1 MAFDANDLSPHE
13 HFVMERAR
21 AGEVADFTP
30 MAGPNGEKPGVR
42 AGFLRKLMLGVDPAW
57 AVRAPGVRLRGAR
70 IEGALDLTDCSGA
83 GGASL
88 PALSL
93 ELCDAPELID
103 LSRARLAQVSLRT
116 CKLRALR
123 ATASVIEGEL
133 DMTGAKPFGAPG
145 VEALKIDV
153 SGIRIG
159 GSLCASGAALAR
171 AGDDEAPVLIADGA
185 EIGGDVRLDDG
196 FETLGSVSLARTRI
210 GGALRCDG
218 AQLLNR
224 KDDARGPALI
234 ARGARIG
241 GDVRFGENLK
251 AEGAV
256 DLSGADIGGDVDLAQ
271 SSIRNEFG
279 AALLLANA
287 RIAGQLSGA
296 AKMHGHVSLQG
307 AEIGRSINL
316 KGAEIANPLTPRADN
331 FGVALDAAGLKVD
344 GALLLQGANIKG
356 ELLLADAQIGGAL
369 ALGGGRFING
379 GGWAVR
385 AQNIGVGGDLTL
397 EIDDGGFAPH
407 GQKTVIEGGASF
419 ERARIGGAFAWHN
432 LELRGPGP
440 DAAKG
445 GVFSFA
451 DAQIAGPVQARALVT
466 HRDGRIDASGA
477 RCAALDDDAKMGW
490 GADGA
495 KIALEGFT
503 YARLENSEDRWRQRL
518 AWLKRMD
525 RFAPQP
531 YTQVAQAYARA
542 GRREDARRI
551 LLAQRDQR
559 TLAASA
565 GPVTWL
571 LSSLFG
577 LIAGYGLSPLR
588 MLRALALF
596 VAIGV
601 GGVFIMNGQGAL
613 VTADGRQCAGA
624 VEPALYA
631 IDVALP
637 IVNLGHESRCAP
649 GRTARAELPA
659 GMEIA
664 SYSDWRMF
672 EGVAIWRW
680 AHALYA
686 LLGAVLTALAVL
698 TFSGVLRLKA

>member
-30 MAGPNGEKPGVR
+30 MAGSDGEKPGVR

-57 AVRAPGVRLRGAR
+57 VVRAPGVRIRGAR

-93 ELCDAPELID
+93 EHCDAPELID

-116 CKLRALR
+116 CRLRELR

-133 DMTGAKPFGAPG
+133 ELGGTKPFGAPG
-145 VEALKIDV
+145 VEALRIDL
-153 SGIRIG
+153 SEIRIAG
-159 GSLCASGAALAR
+159 NLRASGAALAR

-185 EIGGDVRLDDG
+185 EIGGDLRLDDD
-196 FETLGSVSLARTRI
+196 FETLGCVSLAQARI
-210 GGALRCDG
+210 GGALRCSG

-224 KDDARGPALI
+224 SDDARSAALI

-241 GDVRFGENLK
+241 GDVCLGENLK

-256 DLSGADIGGDVDLAQ
+256 DFSGADIGGDVNLAH

-279 AALLLANA
+279 AALLLSNT
-287 RIAGQLSGA
+287 RIAGQLSGG
-296 AKMHGHVSLQG
+296 AKFHGHVGLRG
-307 AEIGRSINL
+307 AEIARSIDL
-316 KGAEIANPLTPRADN
+316 KGAEIANPLTPRADS
-331 FGVALDAAGLKVD
+331 FGVALDAAGLKVA

-356 ELLLADAQIGGAL
+356 ELLLADAQIGGAF

-379 GGWAVR
+379 GGWAIR

-397 EIDDGGFAPH
+397 KIEDGGFAPH
-407 GQKTVIEGGASF
+407 GQKTVVEGGASF
-419 ERARIGGAFAWHN
+419 ERAQIGGAFAWHN

-440 DAAKG
+440 DDAKG
-445 GVFSFA
+445 GVFSLA
-451 DAQIAGPVQARALVT
+451 GARIAGPLRARGLIT

-477 RCAALDDDAKMGW
+477 HCAALDDDAKTGW
-490 GADGA
+490 GAESAQLAVD
-495 KIALEGFT
+495 GFT
-503 YARLENSEDRWRQRL
+503 YTRIENNDEPWRHRL
-518 AWLKRMD
+518 AWLKRMK
-525 RFAPQP
+525 RFTPSP
-531 YTQVAQAYARA
+531 YARVAQAYARA

-559 TLAASA
+559 TLVASA
-565 GPVTWL
+565 GPVTWV

-601 GGVFIMNGQGAL
+601 GGVFVMNGQGAL

-637 IVNLGHESRCAP
+637 IVDLGQASRCAP
-649 GRTARAELPA
+649 GSTARAELPA
-659 GMEIA
+659 GMEVA
-664 SYSDWRMF
+664 SYSDWRIF

-686 LLGAVLTALAVL
+686 LLGALLTALAVI
-698 TFSGVLRLKA
+698 TFSGVLKPRE